1 MSLHY
6 CSILPQNHDSDYLEE
21 SRRIRAEQDRA
32 YAESLAAD
40 IEKEELKVKLMFLYV
55 RTITFIIHFIIV
67 QESEKGRSKFTFS
80 LNSCHPL
87 IILCEV
93 GKVTRHVFVAVTI
106 KD

>member
-40 IEKEELKVKLMFLYV
+40 IEKEELKVRLMFQNNH
-55 RTITFIIHFIIV
+55 IHN
-67 QESEKGRSKFTFS
+67 T
-80 LNSCHPL
+80 LNYSARKR
-87 IILCEV
+87 E
-93 GKVTRHVFVAVTI
+93 GK
-106 KD
+106 K